1 VTRPAWPRL
10 LACLATAATA
20 GSVLVPCAPAS
31 AADSATDTATDT
43 PLRVSIETLAPA
55 TIPQQGRVTLTG
67 TITNE
72 SQRTWTDLNA
82 YLLTSPEPIRSRG
95 ELARAVS
102 TDADTPVGSR
112 VADDGLY
119 QRVGDLAPGAS
130 TPYRLSVPRRDLGI
144 SGENGVYWV
153 GVHVLGADEG
163 GRDSVAD
170 GRARTFM
177 PLLPRRGS
185 AAAEQA
191 RTRLALVVPLKEPV
205 HRGAAGRLLGLPVWQ
220 RTLAPDGR
228 LDRLLRLGRGNR
240 RPVTWAVDP
249 AVLDAAQSVAQ
260 GNPPLDLSPSPGRT
274 PSGGGD
280 PQNGSSPSGTPSSTE
295 SPGSQQ
301 SAGSGVGQSGTP
313 GPAAEPSSAALAA
326 RRWLAEFRRQAT
338 TRTVAALPYGDLDVA
353 SVLAQPRS
361 PRVQEIY
368 RRAARLGRAT
378 LASNGVQKPSDLV
391 APSTGFLPNAALRRV
406 TAPATVLLE
415 ENAFPQAKGPVVNRG
430 GGAPV
435 VLTDGTAGAGG
446 PAPNSQYAALEVRQR
461 LLSEAALHALSPAR
475 DTPLVVSTPAYW
487 NPGDAWST
495 SRFFSGLDQP
505 WLQLVDL
512 TSVVATSSSDPG
524 DDVPV
529 YPAADRLARVPVAN
543 LQATDAVI
551 RAGQVLARLLTD
563 NDTVDDTLARAGML
577 SSSMSAR
584 ADPDTARNQAVTT
597 GEYVRAQT
605 AQVRVEGPGFVMMS
619 GESGPIQV
627 TLVNDLDQTV
637 TVGLKVT
644 TPGSDL
650 TFADVPP
657 ETLGPGR
664 RTSVRLE
671 ATSHD
676 IGVHAVTLLATDE
689 AGAPLGSQ
697 ARFSVRSSN
706 VSTVIW
712 VIMAVGGALLL
723 VAIVIRLIRRLRRRK
738 STHGPL
744 LPRDTTGRTG
754 QEVDA

>member
-1 VTRPAWPRL
+1 MTRPAWLRL
-10 LACLATAATA
+10 LACLATAAAA
-20 GSVLVPCAPAS
+20 GSVLVPCAPAT
-31 AADSATDTATDT
+31 AADDAPDT

-55 TIPQQGRVTLTG
+55 TIPHQGRVTLTG
-67 TITNE
+67 RITNE
-72 SQRTWTDLNA
+72 SQQTWTDLNA

-95 ELARAVS
+95 ELARAVA

-112 VADDGLY
+112 VADEGLY

-130 TPYRLSVPRRDLGI
+130 VPYRISVPRQDLGI

-153 GVHVLGADEG
+153 GVHVLGAEDG
-163 GRDSVAD
+163 VRDSVAD

-177 PLLPRRGS
+177 PLMPRRGS
-185 AAAEQA
+185 AAAERA
-191 RTRLALVVPLKEPV
+191 RTRLALVVPMKEPV
-205 HRGAAGRLLGLPVWQ
+205 HRGAAGRLLDLPGWQ

-249 AVLDAAQSVAQ
+249 AVLDAAQSVAR
-260 GNPPLDLSPSPGRT
+260 GNPTLDLSPSPGSGGAKNGGDG
-274 PSGGGD
+274 PSG
-280 PQNGSSPSGTPSSTE
+280 SPTPTP
-295 SPGSQQ
+295 SPGSGTDDGGQ
-301 SAGSGVGQSGTP
+301 SAS

-326 RRWLAEFRRQAT
+326 RRWLAEFRRQASA
-338 TRTVAALPYGDLDVA
+338 RTVAALPYGDLDVA
-353 SVLAQPRS
+353 SVLARPRS
-361 PRVQEIY
+361 PQVQEIY
-368 RRAARLGRAT
+368 RRAAAQSRTA
-378 LASNGVQKPSDLV
+378 LASYGVQKPTDLV
-391 APSTGFLPNAALRRV
+391 APTTGFLPDAALRRV
-406 TAPATVLLE
+406 RSPATVLLD
-415 ENAFPQAKGPVVNRG
+415 ENAFPQADGPVVRRLG
-430 GGAPV
+430 QAPV
-435 VLTDGTAGAGG
+435 VLGDDSAGGGG
-446 PAPNSQYAALEVRQR
+446 PAPNSQYAALPVRQR
-461 LLSEAALHALSPAR
+461 LLSEAALHALSSDR

-487 NPGDAWST
+487 NPGDAWAT
-495 SRFFSGLDQP
+495 SKFFSGLDQR

-512 TSVVATSSSDPG
+512 SSVVATSSADLSD
-524 DDVPV
+524 DTPV
-529 YPAADRLARVPVAN
+529 YPAADRVARVPVAN

-563 NDTVDDTLARAGML
+563 NDTVDDTLARAAML
-577 SSSMSAR
+577 GSSMDAR
-584 ADPDTARNQAVTT
+584 NDPDTARNQSVTT
-597 GEYVRAQT
+597 AEYVRAQT

-637 TVGLKVT
+637 TVGLRVT

-676 IGVHAVTLLATDE
+676 IGVHAVRLLATDE
-689 AGAPLGSQ
+689 SGAPLGSE

-723 VAIVIRLIRRLRRRK
+723 VAIVIRLVRRIRRRK

-744 LPRDTTGRTG
+744 LPRDTTGRAG

>member
-1 VTRPAWPRL
+1 MTRPAWPRL

-112 VADDGLY
+112 VADEGLY

-130 TPYRLSVPRRDLGI
+130 LPYRISVPRKDLGI
-144 SGENGVYWV
+144 SGEDGVYWV
-153 GVHVLGADEG
+153 GVHVLGAEDG
-163 GRDSVAD
+163 VRDSVAD

-177 PLLPRRGS
+177 PLLPRPGS
-185 AAAEQA
+185 AAAERA

-205 HRGAAGRLLGLPVWQ
+205 HRGAAGRLLGLPGWQ

-249 AVLDAAQSVAQ
+249 AVLDAAQSVAR
-260 GNPPLDLSPSPGRT
+260 GNPPLDLSPSPG
-274 PSGGGD
+274 SGGGTSD
-280 PQNGSSPSGTPSSTE
+280 GTGTSGSPSPSQ
-295 SPGSQQ
+295 SPGSGTGD
-301 SAGSGVGQSGTP
+301 GSGQSGSGRSGS
-313 GPAAEPSSAALAA
+313 GPAAEPSSSALAA
-326 RRWLAEFRRQAT
+326 RRWLTEFRRQASD
-338 TRTVAALPYGDLDVA
+338 RTVAALPYGDLDVA
-353 SVLAQPRS
+353 SVLARPRS

-368 RRAARLGRAT
+368 RRAAAQSRTA
-378 LASNGVQKPSDLV
+378 LASYGVQKPTDLV
-391 APSTGFLPNAALRRV
+391 APATGFLPDAALRRV
-406 TAPATVLLE
+406 RSPATVLLD
-415 ENAFPQAKGPVVNRG
+415 ENAFPQAEGPVVRRLG
-430 GGAPV
+430 QAPV
-435 VLTDGTAGAGG
+435 VLGDDSAGGGG
-446 PAPNSQYAALEVRQR
+446 PAPNSQYAALPVRQR
-461 LLSEAALHALSPAR
+461 LLSEAALHALSPDR

-487 NPGDAWST
+487 NPGDAWAT
-495 SRFFSGLDQP
+495 SKFFAGLDQR

-512 TSVVATSSSDPG
+512 SSVVATSSADLSD
-524 DDVPV
+524 DTPV
-529 YPAADRLARVPVAN
+529 YPAADRAARVPVAN
-543 LQATDAVI
+543 LQATDAVV
-551 RAGQVLARLLTD
+551 RAGQVLARLLTH
-563 NDTVDDTLARAGML
+563 NDTVDDTVARAGML
-577 SSSMSAR
+577 GSSMDAR
-584 ADPDTARNQAVTT
+584 NDPDTARNQAVTT
-597 GEYVRAQT
+597 AEYVRAQT
-605 AQVRVEGPGFVMMS
+605 SQVRVEGPGFVMMS

-676 IGVHAVTLLATDE
+676 IGVHAVTLMATDE
-689 AGAPLGSQ
+689 SGAPLGSE